1 MGKHYSQL
9 TMDER
14 NDIHRCSNEGLS
26 LRAIARR
33 LNRPTSTVT
42 REVARNTVGKSYD
55 AARADRAA
63 LARRRR
69 GTVKLKAGAPL
80 LNRVCALMAMGWSP
94 EQVAGRLRRMNP
106 DEPACHVSHETIY
119 CAIYALP
126 RGELRS
132 ELIAQLRF
140 AHKARMPRTRGQDRR
155 GQLPNMTSIHLR
167 PIEVAARLI
176 PGHWEGDLI
185 KGAGNKSAVG
195 VLVERATRLVLL
207 CKMPDASAQ
216 RSGAG
221 NLDSLLGGNSG
232 HNAGPKGAG
241 HRSFDGQEIS
251 AAHPPHPH
259 AGFQGAG
266 RLGGLARRQDV
277 GRSGQAV

>member
-132 ELIAQLRF
+132 ELIAQL
-140 AHKARMPRTRGQDRR
+140 
-155 GQLPNMTSIHLR
+155 LY
-167 PIEVAARLI
+167 
-176 PGHWEGDLI
+176 
-185 KGAGNKSAVG
+185 
-195 VLVERATRLVLL
+195 
-207 CKMPDASAQ
+207 AQ
-216 RSGAG
+216 RIG
-221 NLDSLLGGNSG
+221 
-232 HNAGPKGAG
+232 
-241 HRSFDGQEIS
+241 
-251 AAHPPHPH
+251 
-259 AGFQGAG
+259 
-266 RLGGLARRQDV
+266 
-277 GRSGQAV
+277 